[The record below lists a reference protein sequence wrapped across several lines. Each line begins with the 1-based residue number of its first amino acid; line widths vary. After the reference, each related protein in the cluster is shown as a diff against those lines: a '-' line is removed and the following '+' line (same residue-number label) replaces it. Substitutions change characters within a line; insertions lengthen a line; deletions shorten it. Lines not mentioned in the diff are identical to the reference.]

1 MAESSTETLGEDCI
15 LVAKKNLKRK
25 SQKKIV
31 TKELKTMKAVRRLQY
46 LNFSPL
52 LFKVNLAKNGFPQ
65 PYFG

>member
-1 MAESSTETLGEDCI
+1 MAESSTETLGEGCT

-25 SQKKIV
+25 SQKIV
-31 TKELKTMKAVRRLQY
+31 TKELKTMKTVRRLQY

-52 LFKVNLAKNGFPQ
+52 LFKVNLAKNGFLQ